1 MFAKLKPRPRTV
13 AELIERTSIPEPNSG
28 CWIWVAGV
36 WGGRRGMLYGYASF
50 QGRTRLAHR
59 ASYEAFKGPIPDGL
73 CVCHSCDNPLCVNPD
88 HLWLGTHTD
97 NRRDMIRKGRRYRP
111 AGRDRNPERCP
122 SGHDYSDT
130 NTRTTA
136 GYRVCR
142 ACQRIASAKY
152 RARKAKA

>member
-36 WGGRRGMLYGYASF
+36 WRGRRGLLYGYASF

-73 CVCHSCDNPLCVNPD
+73 CVCHACDNTLCVNPD
-88 HLWLGTHTD
+88 HLWLGTQRD
-97 NRRDMIRKGRRYRP
+97 NMRDMTRKGRHPNSP
-111 AGRDRNPERCP
+111 AAIALTDTTN
-122 SGHDYSDT
+122 HT
-130 NTRTTA
+130 NTRA
-136 GYRVCR
+136 NG
-142 ACQRIASAKY
+142 
-152 RARKAKA
+152 ARGMGA